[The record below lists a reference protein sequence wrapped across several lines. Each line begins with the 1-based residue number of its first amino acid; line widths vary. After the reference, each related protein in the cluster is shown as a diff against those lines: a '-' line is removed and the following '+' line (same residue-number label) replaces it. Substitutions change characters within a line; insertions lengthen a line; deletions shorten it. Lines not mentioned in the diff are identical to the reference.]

1 MKKIEVTDA
10 EPHHPGDQTLA
21 AVMVVGMAVVVL
33 PWVVVVAVVDLLVT
47 LEAF

>member
-21 AVMVVGMAVVVL
+21 VVTVVGMVAVVL
-33 PWVVVVAVVDLLVT
+33 PWVVAVVVVDLLVI